1 MLKYLTL
8 IVTIFVCMGFN
19 AEAEALVKQSASN
32 ALSYRNVVNGTSSV
46 TSGRNNNMD
55 VLANAPQSVDI
66 QNSVS
71 KSISTSPDEE
81 FEVLLPEKAGYS
93 WKISYDNDQL
103 IMTGNV
109 ADGGARKVKF
119 MQKGTGDST
128 VFFDNVNSEGKITQ
142 NKAVY
147 IKAH

>member
-1 MLKYLTL
+1 
-8 IVTIFVCMGFN
+8 
-19 AEAEALVKQSASN
+19 
-32 ALSYRNVVNGTSSV
+32 
-46 TSGRNNNMD
+46 MD